1 MPRLPKQNQPPLRP
15 SLRSTR
21 GSAVGLAAAGSARS
35 RSLPETNSRSRSSFL
50 AVRRELVSSSPLPQ
64 PGLCRL
70 AFVPLRVASSS
81 NLLSGPPAS
90 VRGADYFRSPRSTQ
104 SSGKFSARSTSG
116 APLGILGSGVR
127 DGTPAAAQRGKAQ
140 HASCTPCH
148 CLPFRAP
155 SVSLAAWSPLILT
168 ACNGEAW
175 LATRRL
181 SRIWRKTARRG
192 GGRLT
197 VAQST
202 CKEPV
207 LMLT

>member
-1 MPRLPKQNQPPLRP
+1 MTWLVPRLPKQNQPPLRP

-50 AVRRELVSSSPLPQ
+50 AVRRELVSSSSLPQ

-90 VRGADYFRSPRSTQ
+90 ARGADYFRSPRSAQ

-116 APLGILGSGVR
+116 APLGILGSVVR

-140 HASCTPCH
+140 HALYAPLPPNVVQRALRIARCLEPLVFLPARGDSC
-148 CLPFRAP
+148 
-155 SVSLAAWSPLILT
+155 
-168 ACNGEAW
+168 
-175 LATRRL
+175 
-181 SRIWRKTARRG
+181 
-192 GGRLT
+192 
-197 VAQST
+197 
-202 CKEPV
+202 
-207 LMLT
+207 